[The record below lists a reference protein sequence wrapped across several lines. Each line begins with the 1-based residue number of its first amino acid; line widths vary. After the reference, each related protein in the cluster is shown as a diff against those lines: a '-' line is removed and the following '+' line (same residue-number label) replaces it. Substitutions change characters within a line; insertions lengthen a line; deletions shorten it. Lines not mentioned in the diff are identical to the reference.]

1 MITLK
6 VKDKTYTADGYSLTM
21 GVIEDF
27 VAIIDIDKLGDNLAV
42 AKMAIACFSELKPV
56 VKDIFP
62 DLTDEDYRMVSLK
75 DMKDLILQIGQV
87 IMEDIGEIAVGN
99 LMRA

>member
-6 VKDKTYTADGYSLTM
+6 VKDKTYTAEGYALTM

-27 VAIIDIDKLGDNLAV
+27 VAIIDIDKLDDNIAV
-42 AKMAIACFSELKPV
+42 AKMAVACFSKLKPV

-62 DLTDEDYRMVSLK
+62 GLTDEDYRMVSLK
-75 DMKDLILQIGQV
+75 DMKELILQIGQA

-99 LMRA
+99 QMRA